1 MTDSWGAVP
10 PRNDAFVGRA
20 RLLATIRDAFTA
32 GESTVVLHGAEG
44 VGKSQIAIEY
54 AHRYAADYEL
64 VWWIPAGHAL
74 HIRIALA
81 GLAMRLGQLVVPDLR
96 AALPAVQAVTPD
108 ETWLLIFDNA
118 GRSEEVLPFVPT
130 TRAHV
135 LVTTEDP
142 HWPRFTV
149 EVGAFTRDESRQ
161 LLRQRNASDADR
173 LAAALDDM
181 PLAVAACAD
190 ETSIPVNDYLLLVER
205 KLPALRDPVAAAL
218 AVSADL
224 VRAKDPDA
232 YELLRVCAFF
242 APDFASRHHP
252 AVASTSDFP
261 VFRLHSLMQK
271 AVRAQLGESE
281 LAESLHLAHLILARA
296 DRSDDASHAAL
307 ICHVRASRSAD
318 CTDPEVRTLV
328 NDTVARLLSW
338 DDPDG
343 EVAEAR
349 DVSDVRA
356 KGNFTSAMNMAE
368 RKYTEARTQ
377 FGDDDPV
384 TLVAADDY
392 ALNLRLCGEAEAA
405 RRLDETTLR
414 RKVDILGPGHRQTL
428 ATLANLAADQMMCGD
443 WLGALRLQQQVH
455 SRCNEQFGVY
465 HPLTFLAARNLA
477 VALRRAGNPA
487 DALPLAQTALDGLV
501 SCYGEHQPDAIAAA
515 MNVSVTLRQLGRLE
529 EARQL
534 GVQIYRRYERVL
546 GARHPFTLAGATNFA
561 VTLHALGELSTAR
574 GLNEKAL
581 TGMRTALGR
590 DHLLSLV
597 CAINLANDLARG
609 GRYDL
614 ARDLG
619 LRTLAQARGALP
631 ENHPWTLAAATNLV
645 LDMRGMGQLDESAE
659 LQHDTVTRLSQTLG
673 PSHPMTFGAY
683 DNLRAFGDID
693 VPGI

>member
-1 MTDSWGAVP
+1 MADSCRAVP
-10 PRNDAFVGRA
+10 PRNDGFVGRA
-20 RLLATIRDAFTA
+20 RLLGTIRDAFTA

-81 GLAMRLGQLVVPDLR
+81 ELAMRLGQLVVPDLR

-108 ETWLLIFDNA
+108 ETWLLIFDDA
-118 GRSEEVLPFVPT
+118 GRSEEVLPFVPSS
-130 TRAHV
+130 RAHV
-135 LVTTEDP
+135 LLTSQDP
-142 HWPRFTV
+142 HWPRFAV
-149 EVGAFTRDESRQ
+149 EVGAFARSESRQ
-161 LLRQRNASDADR
+161 LLRQRSDSDADR

-190 ETSIPVNDYLLLVER
+190 ETSMPADDYLLLVER

-232 YELLRVCAFF
+232 YELLRVCAFL
-242 APDFASRHHP
+242 APDYASRRHP
-252 AVASTSDFP
+252 AIASTSDLP
-261 VFRLHSLMQK
+261 AFRLHSLTQK
-271 AVRAQLGESE
+271 AVRDQLGESE
-281 LAESLHLAHLILARA
+281 RAESLHLAHLILARA

-307 ICHVRASRSAD
+307 ICHVRASQSAD
-318 CTDPEVRTLV
+318 CTDLEVRRLV
-328 NDTVARLLSW
+328 NDTVERLLSW
-338 DDPDG
+338 DDPDA
-343 EVAEAR
+343 EVGEAR
-349 DVSDVRA
+349 GVSGVRA
-356 KGNFTSAMNMAE
+356 QGHFTSALTMAE
-368 RKYTEARTQ
+368 RKYTEARAQ
-377 FGDDDPV
+377 FGDNDPA

-392 ALNLRLCGEAEAA
+392 ALSLRLCGDAEAA
-405 RRLDETTLR
+405 RRLNEATWH
-414 RKVDILGPGHRQTL
+414 RKVDILGSGDRQTL
-428 ATLANLAADQMMCGD
+428 ATLANLAADEMMCGD

-455 SRCNEQFGVY
+455 SRCNEQFGGY
-465 HPLTFLAARNLA
+465 HPLTFVAAKNLA
-477 VALRRAGNPA
+477 VAQRRAGDPA
-487 DALPLAQTALDGLV
+487 GALPFAQTALDGLV
-501 SCYGEHQPDAIAAA
+501 SCYSERQPDAISAA

-529 EARQL
+529 EARQR
-534 GVQIYRRYERVL
+534 GVRVHRLYERVL
-546 GARHPFTLAGATNFA
+546 GDQHPFTLAAATNFA

-581 TGMRTALGR
+581 NGMRVALGR
-590 DHLLSLV
+590 DHPLSLV

-619 LRTLAQARGALP
+619 LRTLTQARSALP

-659 LQHDTVTRLSQTLG
+659 LQHDTVTRLSRTLG
-673 PSHPMTFGAY
+673 ASHPMTFGAY

-693 VPGI
+693 VPRI